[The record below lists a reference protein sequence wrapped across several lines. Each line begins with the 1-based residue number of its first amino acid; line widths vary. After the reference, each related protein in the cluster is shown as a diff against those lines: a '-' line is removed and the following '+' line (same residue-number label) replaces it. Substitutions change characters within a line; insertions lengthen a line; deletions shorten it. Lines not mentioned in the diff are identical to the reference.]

1 MIMIALLF
9 IQLQSRIWSNV
20 LFDNENPECFISS
33 MGKELMEDQHKTKDQ
48 LIKELSQAKKEILS
62 LKGKKDLK
70 QLKAEKA
77 IQQEKKST
85 DKYINSLQGLFYVFD
100 RKRFIKWNREWVK
113 VTGYNDTEL
122 SKKNGPDFF
131 EGSDKNL
138 IRWSMEKVFEEGSA
152 VAEAKLVT
160 KRGQKIPYLFSGVR
174 KKLDGKEYLIGMG
187 LDITERK
194 RAEEKLS
201 KTATFL
207 TNIIDASPDMIFVKD
222 LNLRTILCNKVFAQA
237 VNKTSSEMIGNTD
250 IENGWKPEFVYGKP
264 EENIIGFIND
274 DKKALEGYHIHNP
287 NDPANVG
294 DEIRIFDTHKLPLY
308 DPEGNIFC
316 ILGIARDITKQ
327 KKTEEKRL
335 NLEKRI
341 YLNQKLKS
349 LGLLAGGIAH
359 DFNNL
364 LMAII
369 GNADLLLMDLT
380 PENSNY
386 IYTEAIKNTAMRAAD
401 LTRQML
407 AYSGEGIF
415 LFQKLNMQTQI
426 EEMKQLIDTY
436 IPPNITFHYQISD
449 NTQSINA
456 DLSLIQQIIINL
468 IINASEAIGTKS
480 GKISLEIGTKNC
492 DQEFLNN
499 LLTSNELFEGKY
511 TYIGVSDTGTGMDN
525 ETIGKMFDPF
535 FSTKFTGRGLG
546 LAAVQG
552 IVRSHY
558 GAIEI
563 SSVPEH
569 GSTIR
574 IFFPVSD

>member
-1 MIMIALLF
+1 
-9 IQLQSRIWSNV
+9 
-20 LFDNENPECFISS
+20 
-33 MGKELMEDQHKTKDQ
+33 MEDQHKTRDQ
-48 LIKELSQAKKEILS
+48 LIKELSLAKKEILH
-62 LKGKKDLK
+62 LK
-70 QLKAEKA
+70 QIRDQRQLKVEKA

-100 RKRFIKWNREWVK
+100 RKRFIKWNREWIK
-113 VTGYNDTEL
+113 ITGYSNTEL
-122 SKKNGPDFF
+122 SKKNGTDFF
-131 EGSDKNL
+131 EGSDKDL
-138 IRWSMEKVFEEGSA
+138 IRWSMEKVFKEGSA

-160 KRGQKIPYLFSGVR
+160 KEGQKIPYLFSGVR

-207 TNIIDASPDMIFVKD
+207 TNIINASPDMIFVKD

-237 VNKTSSEMIGNTD
+237 VNKIPSEMIGNTD
-250 IENGWKPEFVYGKP
+250 IENGWNPEFVYGKP

-274 DKKALEGYHIHNP
+274 DKKVLEGYHIHNP

-308 DPEGNIFC
+308 DPVGNIFC

-327 KKTEEKRL
+327 KKTEEKRF

-380 PENSNY
+380 PKDSNY

-401 LTRQML
+401 LTKQML

-415 LFQKLNMQTQI
+415 LFQKLNLQTQI
-426 EEMKQLIDTY
+426 EEMKQLIETY
-436 IPPNITFHYQISD
+436 IPPNIALHYQISD
-449 NTQSINA
+449 NTQPINA

-468 IINASEAIGTKS
+468 IINASEAIGTKR
-480 GKISLEIGTKNC
+480 GKISLKIGSKNC

-499 LLTSNELFEGKY
+499 LLTSNELFEGEY

-525 ETIGKMFDPF
+525 DTIGKMFDPF

-563 SSVPEH
+563 SSIPEK

-574 IFFPVSD
+574 IFFPTSD